1 MNYTIT
7 INPENHDRFLTLNP
21 RTFAFRHTVSRQLN
35 KVRVG
40 DRVVVYV
47 AQKMV
52 WAGVYRVSRE
62 SYKSDELLYPGET
75 QYVVRLEVEPIVE
88 PDDAHYVEIKTPELW
103 NQLERFEG
111 VNHKKSGWIYNAQLA
126 ASLCQLSD
134 ADTQAI
140 INYLKRPASDSR

>member
-7 INPENHDRFLTLNP
+7 INPENHDTFLTLNP
-21 RTFAFRHTVSRQLN
+21 RTFAFRDTVSRKLD
-35 KVRVG
+35 KVKVG
-40 DRVVVYV
+40 DRLVVYL

-52 WAGVYRVSRE
+52 WAGVYQVSRE
-62 SYKSDELLYPGET
+62 TYTSEELLYPGESRF
-75 QYVVRLEVEPIVE
+75 VVRLEVETIVE
-88 PDDAHYVEIKTPELW
+88 PDDAHYVEIKTAELW

>member
-1 MNYTIT
+1 M
-7 INPENHDRFLTLNP
+7 
-21 RTFAFRHTVSRQLN
+21 
-35 KVRVG
+35 G
-40 DRVVVYV
+40 DRLVVYV

-62 SYKSDELLYPGET
+62 AYKSDELLYPGESR
-75 QYVVRLEVEPIVE
+75 YVVRLEVEPIVE

-103 NQLERFEG
+103 KQLERFES

-134 ADTQAI
+134 SDTQAI
-140 INYLKRPASDSR
+140 INYLKRPASNSR